1 MNVSTDY
8 NARKKIQFKI
18 MRATTITIVL
28 KILQLSIFHIF
39 YEEKVVSQESSSD
52 IKSVYNIKPWT
63 SMA

>member
-8 NARKKIQFKI
+8 NVRKKIQFKI

>member
-8 NARKKIQFKI
+8 NVRKKIQFKI

-52 IKSVYNIKPWT
+52 IKSVYNIKP
-63 SMA
+63 

>member
-8 NARKKIQFKI
+8 NVRKKIQFNI

-52 IKSVYNIKPWT
+52 IKSVYNIKP
-63 SMA
+63 

>member
-8 NARKKIQFKI
+8 NVRKKIQFKI

-28 KILQLSIFHIF
+28 KILQLSIFPIF

-52 IKSVYNIKPWT
+52 IKSVYNIKP
-63 SMA
+63 

>member
-8 NARKKIQFKI
+8 NVRKKIQFKI

-63 SMA
+63 SMS

>member
-8 NARKKIQFKI
+8 NVRKKIQFKI

-39 YEEKVVSQESSSD
+39 YEEKVVSQESSPD

>member
-8 NARKKIQFKI
+8 NVRKKIQFNI

>member
-8 NARKKIQFKI
+8 NVRKKIQFKI

-39 YEEKVVSQESSSD
+39 YKEKVVSQESSSD

-63 SMA
+63 SMS

>member
-8 NARKKIQFKI
+8 NVRKKIQFKI

-28 KILQLSIFHIF
+28 KILQLSIFPIF

>member
-8 NARKKIQFKI
+8 NVRKKIQFKI

-39 YEEKVVSQESSSD
+39 YEETVVSQESSSD

>member
-8 NARKKIQFKI
+8 NVRKKIQFKI

-39 YEEKVVSQESSSD
+39 YEETVVSQESSSD
-52 IKSVYNIKPWT
+52 IKSVYNIKP
-63 SMA
+63 